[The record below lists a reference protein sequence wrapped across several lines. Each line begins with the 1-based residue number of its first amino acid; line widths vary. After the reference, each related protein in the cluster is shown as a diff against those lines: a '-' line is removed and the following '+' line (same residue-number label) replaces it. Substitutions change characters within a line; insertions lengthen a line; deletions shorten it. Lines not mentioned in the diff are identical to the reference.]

1 MVTMDRTIP
10 STAGESIL
18 PVLIYI
24 QTHLDSDL
32 SLETTAGRVGLS
44 PFYFHR
50 LFQQFTGETLKKYT
64 QRLRLERA
72 AFELKIRDA
81 SILDVALSTGYGSHE
96 TFSRAFKRQ
105 FGLTPLSY
113 RQTHGRLLLS
123 ESVDSGEPRKVLNHQ
138 ATHFQVSAMRV
149 QKLTGLV
156 VAFIRHLGDYV
167 DVAPHLYDELIVW
180 AQHRGFDNGN
190 NLLLGI
196 GHDDPTITPTERV
209 RFDACI
215 EVPRPFPPEGRIG
228 CQEVPDGW
236 YASVTYVGP
245 YGPIME
251 AAYSAIFH
259 GVMQLRGYRLVGL
272 PALEIYRTTRITPEY
287 DLNETDIYLPLEK
300 VAEN

>member
-1 MVTMDRTIP
+1 MDGKTP
-10 STAGESIL
+10 SRAAESIL

-24 QTHLDSDL
+24 QTHLDDDL
-32 SLETTAGRVGLS
+32 SLEMIARKVGLS

-81 SILDVALSTGYGSHE
+81 SILDVALSTGYRSHE
-96 TFSRAFKRQ
+96 TFSRAFRRQ

-113 RQTHGRLLLS
+113 RQTHGRLLHS
-123 ESVDSGEPRKVLNHQ
+123 ESLNSDKPRKVLNRQ

-149 QKLTGLV
+149 QKLTSFV
-156 VAFIRHLGDYV
+156 VAFIRHLGDYADV
-167 DVAPHLYDELIVW
+167 DPRLYDELILW
-180 AQHRGFDNGN
+180 TQDHGFYNGK
-190 NLLLGI
+190 NLLLAI
-196 GHDDPTITPTERV
+196 GHDDPTITPTEKV

-215 EVPRPFPPEGRIG
+215 EVPRAFPPQGRIG
-228 CQEVPDGW
+228 CQEVPAGW
-236 YASVTYVGP
+236 YATLTYVGP

-272 PALEIYRTTRITPEY
+272 PALEIYRTTRITPDY

-300 VAEN
+300 TAES